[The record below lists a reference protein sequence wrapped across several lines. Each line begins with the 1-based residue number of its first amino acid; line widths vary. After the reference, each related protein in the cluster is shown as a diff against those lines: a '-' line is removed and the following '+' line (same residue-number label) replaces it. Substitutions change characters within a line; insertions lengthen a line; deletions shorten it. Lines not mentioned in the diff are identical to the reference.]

1 MREPTSPFR
10 ARAFA
15 TGVALTVAALSSCA
29 HAQFTAPIT
38 ATDGPAFFRINPY
51 SGGSIGSG
59 PSCSLSGTGQDGL
72 NFLNQAWWWARVDG
86 EDIREFALIQ
96 NGASVSNPTPNQIRI
111 EYSAGAG
118 RQWRIVM
125 QFTVNTLG
133 GNAAE
138 LIQRL
143 SITNNGATDVGS
155 LSVFNFNN
163 VTLNGTSSNDLVT
176 RTGPNE
182 LDFVDGSNTLYHGF
196 YQPVNP
202 SSLAGGVNLRGL
214 LTNNS
219 VDNLPDGVLESGPGD
234 LEAASQWSVAL
245 PAGATQVFEV
255 RYVALPSPGAAAL
268 LALGGLLASR
278 RRR

>member
-1 MREPTSPFR
+1 MRDYTSSYR
-10 ARAFA
+10 VRVFA
-15 TGVALTVAALSSCA
+15 ASVAIAAAAMGTHA
-29 HAQFTAPIT
+29 HAQFSAPIT
-38 ATDGPAFFRINPY
+38 ATDGPAVFRINPY

-59 PSCSLSGTGQDGL
+59 PTCSLSGTGQDGL

-86 EDIREFALIQ
+86 QDVREFALVQ

-143 SITNNGATDVGS
+143 SITNNGATNVAS

-202 SSLAGGVNLRGL
+202 TFLAGGLNLRGL

-219 VDNLPDGVLESGPGD
+219 VDNLPDGVLQSGPGD
-234 LEAASQWSVAL
+234 LEAASQWSVGL

-268 LALGGLLASR
+268 LALAGLLASR